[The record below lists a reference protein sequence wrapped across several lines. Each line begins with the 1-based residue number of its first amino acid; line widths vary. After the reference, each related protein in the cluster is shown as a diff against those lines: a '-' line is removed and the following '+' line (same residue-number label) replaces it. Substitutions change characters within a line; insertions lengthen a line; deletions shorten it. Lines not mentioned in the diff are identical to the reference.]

1 MILISGIPSDRR
13 QGVKAGSWMDWS
25 RHRRWPQIVTVD
37 SNKFH
42 SMNRQGM
49 PAVWCFLMLFF
60 WCVHLNYSNSPLN
73 TRLML
78 SWEPTDMIMKYNEHD
93 LWSLHDISL
102 YHCHLSF
109 DANNLPKQRPQTSYH
124 HNGTNQ
130 TSHHLP
136 ILISTARRLTGWDGF
151 QITK

>member
-1 MILISGIPSDRR
+1 MEFPATV
-13 QGVKAGSWMDWS
+13 VKAS
-25 RHRRWPQIVTVD
+25 RLAAGWIDLVTVD
-37 SNKFH
+37 DHKSSPLIPTSFI
-42 SMNRQGM
+42 
-49 PAVWCFLMLFF
+49 VWTDKVCQLFDVSWCCFFL
-60 WCVHLNYSNSPLN
+60 CIHLNYSNSPLN
-73 TRLML
+73 TWLML

-93 LWSLHDISL
+93 LRSLHDISL

-136 ILISTARRLTGWDGF
+136 ILISTARRPTGWDGF